1 MTAYVP
7 SVAPQPAL
15 GEPIV
20 LVDDFGRPVG
30 YDTSERA
37 HTDQTPLHLGFMC
50 YLADD
55 LGRVLATRRSADRS
69 LFPGVYTCSVR
80 GHLGAAEPATGAIA
94 RRVAIELGVLL
105 VGLRLVLP
113 AFRYRAEIGG
123 IVENEL
129 CPVFV
134 GRARGDLI
142 LDPACTAEAEWVPW
156 RQYREELLFARRP
169 AAPWATLAVAAL
181 SRLGEDPLDWPSAD
195 LADLPR
201 TMAYTADLDTPR
213 LDGALGRHGVRS
225 VRSTG
230 GRMNAG

>member
-1 MTAYVP
+1 MTAHVP
-7 SVAPQPAL
+7 DVAPQPGL
-15 GEPIV
+15 DEPIV

-30 YDTSERA
+30 YSTSGRA

-55 LGRVLATRRSADRS
+55 SGRVLATRRSERAP
-69 LFPGVYTCSVR
+69 LFPGVYSCSVR

-113 AFRYRAEIGG
+113 AFRYRAEIDG
-123 IVENEL
+123 IVEHEL

-134 GRARGDLI
+134 GRARGDLVP
-142 LDPACTAEAEWVPW
+142 DPECTAEAHWVPW
-156 RQYREELLFARRP
+156 IRYREDLLYARRA

-181 SRLGEDPLDWPSAD
+181 SRLGDDPLEWPSAD
-195 LADLPR
+195 LSDLPR
-201 TMAYTADLDTPR
+201 TMAYTAELDTPH
-213 LDGALGRHGVRS
+213 LAGALGRHGAHGTR
-225 VRSTG
+225 RTG
-230 GRMNAG
+230 NRLVTG